1 MAASPFDIKTVLLAK
16 HAQHVVVIHF
26 PIALCIAGVVF
37 DVLGRWFKKQPL
49 LAAAYYNLM
58 GAALFTLPAVIT
70 GILAWRWAL
79 EGQQLAGLLLLH
91 LLAGSLSKRA
101 SVGRRDPAFQVAA
114 EAGGHAR
121 ELQPGARRV
130 RGGHGDRHGAPR
142 RLSERREWQ
151 LGEPLEGETGFG
163 C

>member
-1 MAASPFDIKTVLLAK
+1 LSEAATEMTASPFDIKTVLLAK

-26 PIALCIAGVVF
+26 PIALYIAGVLF
-37 DVLGRWFKKQPL
+37 DVLGRRSKNQRL

-91 LLAGSLSKRA
+91 LIGGSITSALLWAVALLHFRSRRSREAALGSYSLVFEGCVVVMVIVTAHLGGFLSG
-101 SVGRRDPAFQVAA
+101 VN
-114 EAGGHAR
+114 GG
-121 ELQPGARRV
+121 
-130 RGGHGDRHGAPR
+130 
-142 RLSERREWQ
+142 
-151 LGEPLEGETGFG
+151 
-163 C
+163 

>member
-1 MAASPFDIKTVLLAK
+1 MSTSPFDIKTVLLAK

-79 EGQQLAGLLLLH
+79 EGQRLAGLLLLH
-91 LLAGSLSKRA
+91 LLGGSLSSALLWAVALLHFR
-101 SVGRRDPAFQVAA
+101 SRRNREAA
-114 EAGGHAR
+114 
-121 ELQPGARRV
+121 PGNYSLV
-130 RGGHGDRHGAPR
+130 
-142 RLSERREWQ
+142 
-151 LGEPLEGETGFG
+151 LEGCVVVMVIVTAHLGGFLSG
-163 C
+163 ANGS

>member
-1 MAASPFDIKTVLLAK
+1 MSTSPFDIKTVLLAK

-79 EGQQLAGLLLLH
+79 EGQRLAGLLLH
-91 LLAGSLSKRA
+91 LLAGSLSSALLWAVAILHFRSRRKR
-101 SVGRRDPAFQVAA
+101 
-114 EAGGHAR
+114 EAT
-121 ELQPGARRV
+121 PGNYSLV
-130 RGGHGDRHGAPR
+130 
-142 RLSERREWQ
+142 
-151 LGEPLEGETGFG
+151 LEGCVVVMVIVTAHLGGFLSG
-163 C
+163 ANGS